1 MDCGGLGGSGERE
14 ARVKRWWMKT
24 SVVRHNATAAMLW
37 GCNRTS
43 AACSAGILVCRE
55 AFYPRMMM
63 RKKIRVLSQP
73 YVLRTGVT
81 SVILE
86 ARRRL
91 EWTSYALQGGLW
103 WVEEGTKTSSGKGQS
118 RG

>member
-1 MDCGGLGGSGERE
+1 
-14 ARVKRWWMKT
+14 
-24 SVVRHNATAAMLW
+24 
-37 GCNRTS
+37 
-43 AACSAGILVCRE
+43 
-55 AFYPRMMM
+55 M

-91 EWTSYALQGGLW
+91 EWTSYTLQGGLW
-103 WVEEGTKTSSGKGQS
+103 WRKEPKQVPLRGNLVGKYAAYGQKHPGGLPL
-118 RG
+118 RTGEAFRRCA